1 MTSAK
6 SPGKPPGKSTG
17 KSIDKSPDDS
27 PEERAGSEVTP
38 SPKGLPAK
46 PGRKTRRRRSRE
58 LALQGLYQWCLA
70 GGTAEA
76 IEAQFH
82 ENPEFAKTDEAYFAG
97 LLRGVLV
104 DAPELEKLI
113 QPYLDRPMKE
123 LSPVEISILLMG
135 THELRSHPEMPYR
148 VIINEAVELAKTYG
162 GTHGH
167 KYVNGVLDKLAAKLR
182 TAEIGARA

>member
-6 SPGKPPGKSTG
+6 PPGKQAV
-17 KSIDKSPDDS
+17 
-27 PEERAGSEVTP
+27 RAAYPVTQTA
-38 SPKGLPAK
+38 GDPAAR
-46 PGRKTRRRRSRE
+46 PGRKTRRRLSRE

-76 IEAQFH
+76 IEAQLH
-82 ENPEFAKTDEAYFAG
+82 ETREFAKTDGAYFSG
-97 LLRGVLV
+97 LLRGVLL
-104 DAPELEKLI
+104 DAAALEKLI
-113 QPYLDRPMKE
+113 QPYLDRPFKE

-135 THELRSHPEMPYR
+135 THELKNHPEMPYR
-148 VIINEAVELAKTYG
+148 AVINEAVELAKTYG

-182 TAEIGARA
+182 TVEIEARA